1 MYHVISI
8 HAPHEGE
15 RLCARRCLKCT
26 TRFQSTLPT
35 RGSDKLNDE
44 SHTASNISIHAP
56 HEGERP
62 AGVYDENCEAL
73 FQSTLP
79 TRGSDVLDDAAGA
92 IAWIFQ
98 STLPTRGSDRRCW
111 PHQSLISHFN
121 PRSPRGGATGRLDR
135 PLIMKGIS
143 IHAPH
148 EGERPVGMLRQLF
161 YQRVFQSTL
170 PTRGSDGGAGG
181 GGGRKAHFNPRS
193 PRGGATGWDCLRRWK
208 RVDFNPRSPRGGA
221 TYARTSSAV
230 GFTISI
236 HAPHE
241 GERQKQRLEAELQ
254 ELFQSTLPTRGSDGG
269 KVHLYAAF
277 PRIY

>member
-1 MYHVISI
+1 M
-8 HAPHEGE
+8 
-15 RLCARRCLKCT
+15 
-26 TRFQSTLPT
+26 
-35 RGSDKLNDE
+35 
-44 SHTASNISIHAP
+44 
-56 HEGERP
+56 
-62 AGVYDENCEAL
+62 
-73 FQSTLP
+73 
-79 TRGSDVLDDAAGA
+79 LDDAAGA